1 MAVLVSQS
9 ELNHR
14 IEAAYGLLESCR
26 VCPRE
31 CEVNRLKND
40 KLGFCRS
47 GLNAVVSSASP
58 HHGEEPPISGTRGSG
73 TIFFA
78 NCNLRC
84 VYCQNYPIS
93 QMGTGRERTPGELAC
108 QMLWL
113 QEQGCH
119 NLNLVTP
126 THFVP
131 QILKAL
137 GIARERGFNLPIV
150 YNTSGYE
157 SLETLRLL
165 DGIVD
170 IYLPDMR
177 YSDDCCRHPVLGR
190 RRIIPR
196 STGLRSKRCTDRS
209 AIWSST
215 RTASQSGVFWC
226 ATWSCPDGLSGT
238 EGVMKFLAE
247 EISKDVYV
255 SLMSQYFPAYKANA
269 SQGTFPPDHRRGI
282 RRSLCRIKD
291 EVRIEERLGAG
302 LRVENQKSATET
314 QRHRELHDQFLF
326 GFLRASVPPWRKFRI

>member
-1 MAVLVSQS
+1 MMLSGI
-9 ELNHR
+9 ELNER
-14 IEAAYGLLESCR
+14 TEQAYQLLEACR

-31 CEVNRLKND
+31 CGVNRLKDD

-47 GLNAVVSSASP
+47 GLNPIISSVSP
-58 HHGEEPPISGTRGSG
+58 HHGEEPPLSGTKGSG
-73 TIFFA
+73 TIFFT

-93 QMGTGRERTPGELAC
+93 QMGNGAARTPGELAC

-137 GIARERGFNLPIV
+137 GIARERGFGLPIV

-157 SLETLRLL
+157 SLETLRIL

-177 YSDDCCRHPVLGR
+177 YGDNKAAMQYSVAPHYVEINRAAIKEMYCQVGNLVIDKAGIAKRGLIIRHLVLPG
-190 RRIIPR
+190 
-196 STGLRSKRCTDRS
+196 
-209 AIWSST
+209 
-215 RTASQSGVFWC
+215 
-226 ATWSCPDGLSGT
+226 GLSGT
-238 EGVMKFLAE
+238 EGIMKFLAE
-247 EISKDVYV
+247 EISRDVYI
-255 SLMSQYFPAYKANA
+255 SLMSQYFPAYKTTEHKEIN
-269 SQGTFPPDHRRGI
+269 RRITEAEYDAAYESKMKYGLKNGWI
-282 RRSLCRIKD
+282 Q
-291 EVRIEERLGAG
+291 EHER
-302 LRVENQKSATET
+302 
-314 QRHRELHDQFLF
+314 
-326 GFLRASVPPWRKFRI
+326 